1 MKGEVMRIIVVT
13 LVFVCVV
20 FASNAT
26 TDAAFSVNPGTATG
40 SDGFLDQLDYI
51 DLEALGTSVYC
62 VGVGF
67 DGTNFWV
74 TDAQDVGGVG
84 PNTIWVISGDAAH
97 TVVTSF
103 DQYQTASWG
112 LRDLCTDGTYMF
124 GSQDNT
130 VDFYDIG
137 TYAYEG
143 YYTCMAVSPNRAQAW
158 DGTYF
163 YTGSFSDEIYQVTW
177 DGVPGSIAT
186 YTSWSSSVLNGGTY
200 GAAWD
205 AYNDCL
211 WVSTASADFTIYQID
226 NAGTLI
232 AAHMYDIELA
242 GGCTMGSYS
251 GSVDEQLWVIE
262 QGTPDAIH
270 CLETGPLALEQ
281 NSWGG
286 IKTLF

>member
-1 MKGEVMRIIVVT
+1 MRFILVT
-13 LVFVCVV
+13 LVLACVV

-26 TDAAFSVNPGTATG
+26 TDASFNIGIRTETG
-40 SDGFLDQLDYI
+40 GEGFLDELDYF
-51 DLEALGTSVYC
+51 DMEALGSSVYC

-74 TDAQDVGGVG
+74 TDAADVGAVG
-84 PNTIWVISGDAAH
+84 PNTVWVISGDAAH

-103 DQYQTASWG
+103 LQFETSSWG
-112 LRDLCTDGTYMF
+112 LRDLCCDGTYMF

-130 VDFYDIG
+130 VDIYDIA
-137 TYAYEG
+137 TYTHEG
-143 YYTCMAVSPNRAQAW
+143 YYTCSAVSPNRAQAW

-163 YTGSFSDEIYQVTW
+163 YTGSFSETIYQVTW
-177 DGVPGSIAT
+177 DGVIGSTAS
-186 YTSWSSSVLNGGTY
+186 YTTWSSSILNGGTY

-211 WVSTASADFTIYQID
+211 WVSTASGDFTLYQLD

-232 AAHMYDIELA
+232 TSHLYSIETA

-251 GSVDEQLWVIE
+251 GSADEQLWVLE
-262 QGTPDAIH
+262 QGSPDGVR
-270 CLETGPLALEQ
+270 CFETGPLALEQ
-281 NSWGG
+281 SSWGG